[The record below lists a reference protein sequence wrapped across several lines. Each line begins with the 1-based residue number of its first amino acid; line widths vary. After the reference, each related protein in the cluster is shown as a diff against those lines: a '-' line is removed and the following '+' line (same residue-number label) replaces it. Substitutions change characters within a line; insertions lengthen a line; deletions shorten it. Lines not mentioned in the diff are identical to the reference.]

1 MITSL
6 KQSLL
11 THTHTHN
18 HLSYDPNRTG
28 IKQGGKKERRK
39 KLELKRFFNCYTKT
53 LQSNKMAPKQN
64 SVDQIVLFTES

>member
-1 MITSL
+1 MEKKLKKKQGDIIPQLKKVSTTSHNVMITSL

-28 IKQGGKKERRK
+28 IKQGEKKKGGR
-39 KLELKRFFNCYTKT
+39 NW
-53 LQSNKMAPKQN
+53 N
-64 SVDQIVLFTES
+64 